1 MELRS
6 CWSSSCSN
14 CRIGRQSAWMGEESF
29 SEYIGC
35 RSLSGSTLG
44 KTVAKDGGS
53 GVRRLLLTAC
63 PMPEGRECF
72 FGMKTLLSFSD
83 EDREKRQ
90 RHIKKGVKASMTLK
104 QMAYSCGFLAKI
116 IFLKKSQKSVDI
128 LKEA

>member
-1 MELRS
+1 
-6 CWSSSCSN
+6 
-14 CRIGRQSAWMGEESF
+14 MGEESF

-44 KTVAKDGGS
+44 KTEAKDGGS
-53 GVRRLLLTAC
+53 GVRRAFLPAR

-83 EDREKRQ
+83 EDREKKTKTQ
-90 RHIKKGVKASMTLK
+90 QKCVKASMTRK

-116 IFLKKSQKSVDI
+116 IFLKKSQKRC
-128 LKEA
+128 

>member
-1 MELRS
+1 MKVLLVEQLFKL
-6 CWSSSCSN
+6 SN
-14 CRIGRQSAWMGEESF
+14 RQTVG
-29 SEYIGC
+29 
-35 RSLSGSTLG
+35 
-44 KTVAKDGGS
+44 VAKDGGS
-53 GVRRLLLTAC
+53 GVRRLLLPAC

-90 RHIKKGVKASMTLK
+90 RHIKKRVKASMTLK

-116 IFLKKSQKSVDI
+116 IFLKKSQKGVDI